1 MQRFQHFFLLDIND
15 IINLMTDFIFLSRS
29 NTPSN
34 TTTIYQLMVPLEE
47 AIRTLVAAMATTDI
61 NHTKKF
67 TTMLMDHYQH
77 TFTHDL

>member
-1 MQRFQHFFLLDIND
+1 
-15 IINLMTDFIFLSRS
+15 MTDFIFLSRS

-47 AIRTLVAAMATTDI
+47 AIRTLVVAMATTDI

-67 TTMLMDHYQH
+67 TTTFMDHYQH